1 MTLSAKIYSK
11 TGKDS
16 RTLSS
21 KSRQI
26 SSNALEI
33 LSSIDSKTDTVK
45 ILAQLEKLPEDE
57 FSALVSQLE
66 TEGYIRL
73 LNKTEWDFGYTNF
86 DYRTGVV
93 VDELSVEDFLA
104 MTAESE
110 SNADDKTTEVEA
122 ASAKTVNKEP
132 SADDLAEMEA
142 RLNVIRQT
150 QDEEEACAIAE
161 LSVAT
166 RRIRSKLNL
175 GGKVGAVQIY

>member
-16 RTLSS
+16 RALPS

-26 SSNALEI
+26 SSNALKI

-45 ILAQLEKLPEDE
+45 ILAQLEKLSEDE

-104 MTAESE
+104 MAAESE
-110 SNADDKTTEVEA
+110 
-122 ASAKTVNKEP
+122 
-132 SADDLAEMEA
+132 
-142 RLNVIRQT
+142 
-150 QDEEEACAIAE
+150 
-161 LSVAT
+161 
-166 RRIRSKLNL
+166 
-175 GGKVGAVQIY
+175 